1 MANVPSLRSRP
12 LPRPDDILGIVR
24 TRPPVPGPSFL
35 KEEEIALPAVPGQ
48 TPAVARVGMTR
59 PSTTDDGWWLA
70 VLFAHDDAGVME
82 AEEFAPRS
90 GPPPV
95 PPLFV
100 MGPALAG
107 ALSGL
112 ILEEGGRQQIRLALP
127 ASADERRPWRQ
138 PLVLRMAI
146 RWEPMRAATMRPTEL
161 AQAALRA
168 FRRSLL
174 AAGSPS

>member
-1 MANVPSLRSRP
+1 MH
-12 LPRPDDILGIVR
+12 
-24 TRPPVPGPSFL
+24 TRLPVPGPSFL
-35 KEEEIALPAVPGQ
+35 KEEALPLPAPPGE
-48 TPAVARVGMTR
+48 TPPLVRVGMTQ

-70 VLFAHDDAGVME
+70 VLFVHDDDGIVE
-82 AEEFAPRS
+82 AEELAPRS

-100 MGPALAG
+100 MGPAFAG

-112 ILEEGGRQQIRLALP
+112 ILEDGGRQQIRLALP
-127 ASADERRPWRQ
+127 PSSDERYPWRQ
-138 PLVLRMAI
+138 PLVLRLAV

-168 FRRSLL
+168 FRRALL
-174 AAGSPS
+174 AAGSPA

>member
-1 MANVPSLRSRP
+1 MH
-12 LPRPDDILGIVR
+12 
-24 TRPPVPGPSFL
+24 TRLPVPGPSYL
-35 KEEEIALPAVPGQ
+35 KEQPVPLPVAPGDTPVAALI
-48 TPAVARVGMTR
+48 GMTR

-70 VLFAHDDAGVME
+70 VLFVHDEQGIIE
-82 AEEFAPRS
+82 AEELAPRS

-95 PPLFV
+95 PPLHV

-112 ILEEGGRQQIRLALP
+112 ILEDGGRQQLRLALP
-127 ASADERRPWRQ
+127 PSRDAAHPWRQ
-138 PLVLRMAI
+138 PLVLRMAV

-168 FRRSLL
+168 FRRSLV
-174 AAGSPS
+174 AAGSPA

>member
-1 MANVPSLRSRP
+1 MRS
-12 LPRPDDILGIVR
+12 
-24 TRPPVPGPSFL
+24 RPPVPGPSFL
-35 KEEEIALPAVPGQ
+35 KEEEVAVPAPPGEAP
-48 TPAVARVGMTR
+48 TVARVGMTK
-59 PSTTDDGWWLA
+59 PTAMDDGWWLA
-70 VLFAHDDAGVME
+70 VLFAHDDAGIME

-161 AQAALRA
+161 AQAALHA
-168 FRRSLL
+168 FRRALV